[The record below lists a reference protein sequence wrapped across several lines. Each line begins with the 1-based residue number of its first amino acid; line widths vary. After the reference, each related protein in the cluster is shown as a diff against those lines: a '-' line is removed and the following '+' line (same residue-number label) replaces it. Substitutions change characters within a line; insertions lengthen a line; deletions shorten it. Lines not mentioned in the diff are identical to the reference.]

1 MKSFRFLAGLLWAA
15 IGLMAATLL
24 TGVARA
30 EEPIRIQVTLVWGT
44 NDPKSPDP
52 KHKAIGAALARKLS
66 KSPFRWKNYFEV
78 NRQMVVILPEKEK
91 AGIKMSDNCALDIKN
106 LGDSRIETKLYG
118 KSKLL
123 EIRKDPLPKDWP
135 LILAGNAENDTAWL
149 VVIEN
154 VDAAR

>member
-1 MKSFRFLAGLLWAA
+1 LSAG
-15 IGLMAATLL
+15 I
-24 TGVARA
+24 ARA

-78 NRQMVVILPEKEK
+78 HREIVVIPPGIAKV
-91 AGIKMSDNCALDIKN
+91 GIKMSDDCVLDIKN

-118 KSKLL
+118 KGKLL

-149 VVIEN
+149 VVIEK
-154 VDAAR
+154 VPGEQYFSPR